1 VANHDGHHLA
11 FNELDHPPE
20 GFWLL
25 HLVAVQPA
33 DEVLAGVPDDLA
45 EAPHKGV
52 SSLSPDNAFAAKVS
66 ACYKGCV
73 SSRGSQGKTLACLF
87 DFGLVLETIEH
98 AWRDRRGH
106 HRLAV

>member
-1 VANHDGHHLA
+1 LSFATKSDGNA
-11 FNELDHPPE
+11 FGNL
-20 GFWLL
+20 FF
-25 HLVAVQPA
+25 AS
-33 DEVLAGVPDDLA
+33 

-73 SSRGSQGKTLACLF
+73 SSRGLQGKTLACLF